1 MLWSLEPGV
10 WNERGRT
17 RGEVMA
23 PDRIIETYDLTEV
36 SRLTLAA
43 LLAAVDE
50 GAPPEVVDPLLDAMR
65 RISELQSAN

>member
-1 MLWSLEPGV
+1 MMQ
-10 WNERGRT
+10 T
-17 RGEVMA
+17 AQM
-23 PDRIIETYDLTEV
+23 IEAYDLAEV

-43 LLAAVDE
+43 LMAAVDK

>member
-1 MLWSLEPGV
+1 M
-10 WNERGRT
+10 
-17 RGEVMA
+17 EVA
-23 PDRIIETYDLTEV
+23 PRFEGPDLSEV

-43 LLAAVDE
+43 LIEAVDR

>member
-1 MLWSLEPGV
+1 MEAAHVIEG
-10 WNERGRT
+10 
-17 RGEVMA
+17 
-23 PDRIIETYDLTEV
+23 PDLAEV

-43 LLAAVDE
+43 LMAAVDG